1 MSAKVRIGITCSP
14 LRVAGYYDPYL
25 NAIQLAGAEPVV
37 IVPTA
42 HRPGGEEA
50 GRMLAQFDG
59 LLVPGGWDVSPKE
72 YGGNP
77 VDDVTE
83 LDPALDHTEIE
94 LVRAAADSGTP
105 VLGICRGQQLIN
117 VALGGSLLQHI
128 DGHDHHG
135 EPRHTLA
142 HAVEVD
148 SQSELGRVAPRTLMV
163 NSLHHQAIGA
173 LAPTL
178 RATAYSTDHIIEAV
192 ESSDGAI
199 VAVQAHPEE
208 LIDYHSWARALF
220 ERFVERSAN
229 RARRDQGTPAGS

>member
-1 MSAKVRIGITCSP
+1 MSSKPRIGITCSP

-25 NAIQLAGAEPVV
+25 RAIASVGAEPVV
-37 IVPTA
+37 ITPVA
-42 HRPGGEEA
+42 HRPDRDETERILA
-50 GRMLAQFDG
+50 GVDG
-59 LLVPGGWDVSPKE
+59 LLVPGGWDVSPEE
-72 YGGNP
+72 YGGRP

-83 LDPALDHTEIE
+83 LDSALDQTEVE
-94 LVRAAADSGTP
+94 LVRRAAESGTP

-128 DGHDHHG
+128 DGHDQHG
-135 EPRHTLA
+135 QPRHTLA

-148 SQSELGRVAPRTLMV
+148 PQSELGRVAPHTLMV
-163 NSLHHQAIGA
+163 NSLHHQAIDA

-178 RATAYSTDHIIEAV
+178 RATAHSPDRIIEAV

-220 ERFVERSAN
+220 ERFVERSAK
-229 RARRDQGTPAGS
+229 RARRDQPTPAGS